1 MPLTE
6 TTGVPDQRRGMV
18 PVLKRKGAS
27 VARKDPTISSILQE
41 LANEFDGIVAER
53 TVYDRVLARRP
64 STAKNPDATI
74 RTQLRYDA
82 PRLGWVFLGAGELA
96 PLRTV
101 LIGLRFRLVPNA
113 EELASGGIIRS
124 TMRPFIPV
132 APADIEFEDAAGQ
145 TVAARQF
152 SLRVGDGPF
161 GPLVAPAYDLAD
173 WFASNAFG
181 PGDSVLITIR
191 QFVPLTLQIAHEQ
204 ANAFRA
210 DGVANQERELV
221 DGLVAAAA
229 KVQHGPIF
237 SEISVL
243 PIYARAAWRT
253 GYPGRPWQMLVGRDR
268 RLRLLDDEMIADARY
283 RSPLD
288 IIAHADTLPESES
301 MLLAEITRLQDELR
315 TSRRTAAERGLW
327 DGIAPRVSTAH
338 TLFDF
343 EEGTSTTIYPGA
355 VDALADHS
363 SAIEA
368 HIENGDYVD
377 EDSEPDPGDIFEL
390 EAAEYG
396 FEEMDE
402 LDDLQSLA
410 DIGDMQAFV
419 ERNPE
424 LAEAT
429 RRLMQLLTPDEQ
441 QRLDRAETLD
451 DVQQVLGP
459 HLNDMFRTEPSL
471 FVPLDPTMLSSTS
484 GNGHANDN
492 GNGHANGNG
501 HKHDAEPDLLSNEG
515 WVDEDLLF
523 GTDELEF
530 MEDEQPAIDS
540 GPVLF
545 GTESD
550 IKAALERSGE
560 LMDQFVHYQLRQGKS
575 AATAK
580 SRAEDMWMYADFLS
594 RYYGR
599 SLAQGDYATL
609 DECLFYFYPR
619 KVMNSSPRQARE
631 FCTSAKQFY
640 AFLKAQRTVDDDA
653 FATALW
659 QRREQAARVVEIYD
673 QIDGDSPQFE
683 RLFAYLFAPYT
694 A

>member
-1 MPLTE
+1 MP
-6 TTGVPDQRRGMV
+6 GQRRGVV

-41 LANEFDGIVAER
+41 LADEFDGIVAER
-53 TVYDRVLARRP
+53 IVYDRVLARRP

-101 LIGLRFRLVPNA
+101 LVGLRFRLIPST

-132 APADIEFEDAAGQ
+132 APADVQFEDADGQ

-152 SLRVGDGPF
+152 SLQVGNGPF
-161 GPLVAPAYDLAD
+161 GPLVAPAYDLSG
-173 WFASNAFG
+173 WFASSAFAS
-181 PGDSVLITIR
+181 GDSVLVTIR
-191 QFVPLTLQIAHEQ
+191 QFAPLRLQIAHEP
-204 ANAFRA
+204 ASAFRA
-210 DGVANQERELV
+210 DDVISQEHELI

-237 SEISVL
+237 SEMGVL
-243 PIYARAAWRT
+243 PIYARAPWRT
-253 GYPGRPWQMLVGRDR
+253 GYPGRPWQMLIAQDR
-268 RLRLLDDEMIADARY
+268 RLRLLDDEMLADARY

-288 IIAHADTLPESES
+288 IIARADTLPESENT
-301 MLLAEITRLQDELR
+301 LLTEITRLQDELR
-315 TSRRTAAERGLW
+315 TSRRAAAERGLW

-377 EDSEPDPGDIFEL
+377 EDSEPDPDDIFEL

-396 FEEMDE
+396 FEEMDD
-402 LDDLQSLA
+402 LDDLNSLA
-410 DIGDMQAFV
+410 DIDDMQAFV

-441 QRLDRAETLD
+441 QRLDQAETLE

-459 HLNDMFRTEPSL
+459 HLSDMFRTEPSL
-471 FVPLDPTMLSSTS
+471 FVPLDPTMLGSTN
-484 GNGHANDN
+484 GNGHTNDN
-492 GNGHANGNG
+492 GNGHVNGNG
-501 HKHDAEPDLLSNEG
+501 HKHNAEPDLLSNEG
-515 WVDEDLLF
+515 WVDEDMLF

-530 MEDEQPAIDS
+530 MSEDEQPGRRQWPGVVWHRIRY
-540 GPVLF
+540 
-545 GTESD
+545 
-550 IKAALERSGE
+550 RSSAGSQRRT
-560 LMDQFVHYQLRQGKS
+560 DGSVHSLS
-575 AATAK
+575 AATGEK
-580 SRAEDMWMYADFLS
+580 RRHRQKPSRGYVDVRRFSEPLLWPLACT
-594 RYYGR
+594 GR
-599 SLAQGDYATL
+599 L
-609 DECLFYFYPR
+609 R
-619 KVMNSSPRQARE
+619 HAR
-631 FCTSAKQFY
+631 
-640 AFLKAQRTVDDDA
+640 
-653 FATALW
+653 
-659 QRREQAARVVEIYD
+659 
-673 QIDGDSPQFE
+673 
-683 RLFAYLFAPYT
+683 
-694 A
+694 